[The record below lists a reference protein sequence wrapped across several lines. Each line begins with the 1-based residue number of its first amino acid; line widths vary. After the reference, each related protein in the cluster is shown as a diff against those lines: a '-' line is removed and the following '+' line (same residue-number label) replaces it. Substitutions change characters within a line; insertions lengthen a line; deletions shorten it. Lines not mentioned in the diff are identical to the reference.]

1 MRILK
6 FREVEVVI
14 LICHQILVTNLQG
27 NDLKLGGELT
37 IRSWELK
44 GSAVN
49 LWKMSEL
56 INCLQISISL
66 FFFFALFTFVTSV
79 SYNFFFN
86 NSQALRGANVQ
97 GTQNVL
103 LFACTSKIK
112 PLHYIRYVSFLTSCL
127 NHYSMLWETH
137 SSTYCAKLSQGVVF
151 FVARMLFFRM
161 DCPTVLKMQIWC
173 NMHRNLRM
181 GELLH
186 YSSL

>member
-1 MRILK
+1 MCSSQR
-6 FREVEVVI
+6 
-14 LICHQILVTNLQG
+14 
-27 NDLKLGGELT
+27 GELT

-44 GSAVN
+44 GSTVN
-49 LWKMSEL
+49 LWKMSEI
-56 INCLQISISL
+56 INCLQISIYL
-66 FFFFALFTFVTSV
+66 FFAFLPLLLVFHTIFFL
-79 SYNFFFN
+79 N

-127 NHYSMLWETH
+127 NHYSMLWETL
-137 SSTYCAKLSQGVVF
+137 SSTCCTKFSQGVVF

>member
-1 MRILK
+1 MK
-6 FREVEVVI
+6 NEWV
-14 LICHQILVTNLQG
+14 N
-27 NDLKLGGELT
+27 KLPSD
-37 IRSWELK
+37 IY
-44 GSAVN
+44 
-49 LWKMSEL
+49 
-56 INCLQISISL
+56 IS
-66 FFFFALFTFVTSV
+66 FFWFFTFVTSV
-79 SYNFFFN
+79 SYNFFFLN

-127 NHYSMLWETH
+127 NHYSMLWETL

-181 GELLH
+181 GELSHTPLF
-186 YSSL
+186 SSAENETYTHFLGIKQLILAHKLSCVSQAWSKIYRGNSPEKLRL

>member
-1 MRILK
+1 
-6 FREVEVVI
+6 
-14 LICHQILVTNLQG
+14 
-27 NDLKLGGELT
+27 
-37 IRSWELK
+37 
-44 GSAVN
+44 
-49 LWKMSEL
+49 MSEL

-66 FFFFALFTFVTSV
+66 FFFALFTFVTSV

-127 NHYSMLWETH
+127 NHYSMLWETL
-137 SSTYCAKLSQGVVF
+137 SSTCCTKLSQGVVF

-161 DCPTVLKMQIWC
+161 GCQTVLKMQI
-173 NMHRNLRM
+173 
-181 GELLH
+181 
-186 YSSL
+186 